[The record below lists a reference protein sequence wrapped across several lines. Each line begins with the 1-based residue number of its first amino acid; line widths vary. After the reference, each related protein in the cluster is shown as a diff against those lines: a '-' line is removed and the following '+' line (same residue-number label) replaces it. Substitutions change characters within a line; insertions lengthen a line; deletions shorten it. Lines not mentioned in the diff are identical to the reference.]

1 MHSRPVS
8 SDRVLACTLLVLGTA
23 CASTPEVDPVYR
35 PAENVL
41 EVVAV
46 LRAHIPDDTYRF
58 EPARDFTGRNVYRSS
73 LLRLENLEKLHSDAL
88 RAGHMEGVIAFAK
101 ARALERLQAY
111 DLAAES
117 YRLAADISSDLR
129 VEALRSADV
138 CDALYR
144 ASPMNREFE
153 LIAGPELEVVAE
165 SEWDIDPDE
174 ELGDLDPDSVIDR
187 FEERV
192 ALLDDLA
199 ATTEMTHHSAIVRE
213 EIERADQMRADYFVG
228 NRKMLADGEVR
239 AVAELQRVIS
249 RHPDSKYFSRHLL
262 GLANLYAE
270 LAVEYAGTHPPES
283 LLFDPVHFRDL
294 LEGATRLYE
303 MVAHR
308 DGTPEKLEAARRLEA
323 FLAFSIRIDRDR
335 FTP

>member
-1 MHSRPVS
+1 VFARLTSLERI
-8 SDRVLACTLLVLGTA
+8 LACMILALSTA
-23 CASTPEVDPVYR
+23 CASTPDVDPVYR

-46 LRAHIPDDTYRF
+46 LRAHISDDTYRF

-88 RAGHMEGVIAFAK
+88 RAGHMDGVIAFAK

-117 YRLAADISSDLR
+117 YRLAADISSELR
-129 VEALRSADV
+129 IEALHSADI

-144 ASPMNREFE
+144 ASPKSGDFE
-153 LIAGPELEVVAE
+153 RIVRQELEDVTE
-165 SEWDIDPDE
+165 PEWGTDADE
-174 ELGDLDPDSVIDR
+174 EVGDLSPISVIEE

-192 ALLDDLA
+192 ALLDSLE
-199 ATTEMTHHSAIVRE
+199 ATTEATHYSAVVRE
-213 EIERADQMRADYFVG
+213 EIERADQIRADYFMG
-228 NRKMLADGEVR
+228 NRKMYADGEVR
-239 AVAELQRVIS
+239 AVAELQRVIA

-270 LAVEYAGTHPPES
+270 LAVEYTNSHPPES
-283 LLFDPVHFRDL
+283 LIFDPVHFRDL

-303 MVAHR
+303 MVANR

>member
-1 MHSRPVS
+1 VS
-8 SDRVLACTLLVLGTA
+8 SRLLSFDRILVRTLLVLGTA
-23 CASTPEVDPVYR
+23 CASTPDVDPVYQ

-73 LLRLENLEKLHSDAL
+73 LLRLENLEVLHSDAL
-88 RAGHMEGVIAFAK
+88 RAGHMDGVIAFAK

-111 DLAAES
+111 DLAADS

-129 VEALRSADV
+129 VEALHSADI
-138 CDALYR
+138 CDALDR
-144 ASPMNREFE
+144 ASPMSREFE
-153 LIAGPELEVVAE
+153 RITAPEWEDVSE
-165 SEWDIDPDE
+165 SEWDINADE
-174 ELGDLDPDSVIDR
+174 ELWNLDPFSVIEE

-192 ALLDDLA
+192 ALLDDLQA
-199 ATTEMTHHSAIVRE
+199 ITEATHYSAVVRE
-213 EIERADQMRADYFVG
+213 EIERADQRRADYFVG
-228 NRKMLADGEVR
+228 NRKMHADGEVR
-239 AVAELQRVIS
+239 AVAELQRVIA

-270 LAVEYAGTHPPES
+270 LAVEYASNHPPES

-303 MVAHR
+303 MVANR

-323 FLAFSIRIDRDR
+323 FLAFSIQIDRDR